1 MQVLEDNQDLRVS
14 QAPGGTRGPQV
25 SQGNQALEPQGRTVR
40 LAGRVRRASLG
51 RCWGSV
57 LGPLDR
63 MVFLGPLETRACLE
77 TLDALEDLVW
87 TRVPAFPVPRASAV
101 TTATP
106 ERPAWLVPL
115 ATAGSA
121 GSPAPRAQ
129 PAAKGSQDPQVS
141 QVGRDSEGTLVLQ
154 ALLG

>member
-1 MQVLEDNQDLRVS
+1 MEDNQDLRVS
-14 QAPGGTRGPQV
+14 QAPGGTRGPLV
-25 SQGNQALEPQGRTVR
+25 SQEDQAVEPQGGTES

-57 LGPLDR
+57 LGHPDR

-77 TLDALEDLVW
+77 TLDSLEDQVW
-87 TRVPAFPVPRASAV
+87 TGVPAFPAPRASAV

-106 ERPAWLVPL
+106 ERTVLPVSR

-121 GSPAPRAQ
+121 GFPVPKAR
-129 PAAKGSQDPQVS
+129 PAAKGSQDLQVS
-141 QVGRDSEGTLVLQ
+141 QV
-154 ALLG
+154 